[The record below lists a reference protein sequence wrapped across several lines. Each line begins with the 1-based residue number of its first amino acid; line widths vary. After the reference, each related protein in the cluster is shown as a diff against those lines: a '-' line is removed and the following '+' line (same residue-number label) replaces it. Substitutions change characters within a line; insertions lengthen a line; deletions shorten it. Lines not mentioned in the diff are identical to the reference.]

1 MLFVVFVVEEI
12 GMKRAAI
19 YARYSAGPR
28 QTDLSIEGQ
37 EKVCLD
43 YIKSK
48 GYSYTGTMYA
58 DKHISGKTDKRP
70 EFQRMID
77 DARAGLFDVLVV
89 YSLDRFSRDVYDTAI
104 YKRELKLA
112 GVTVESASENIPE
125 GPEGLLME
133 RILEGL
139 AMYYSAELSKK
150 IQRGLT
156 TKAEK
161 GLAVGGPT
169 PFGYKIEDGKYTL
182 DEPRARAVQE
192 IFQMYSSGST
202 FSECSRRLK
211 ALGFSTQQGN
221 LFSTTAI
228 KRILSNRKYLGYYTY
243 NGIEIEGGM
252 PQIVTEEIFDMVQ
265 EKLKQGKRHRPKGEF
280 ALTGKL
286 VCGKCGTYMT
296 GISGTG
302 KSGKIHYYYK
312 CKTKDR
318 KNVSRD
324 WIEETVAR
332 HIMEIFSD
340 PQELA
345 EVAGKLFTLQEEKIA
360 TQDECGPQ
368 KSALQ
373 ETERKIG
380 NIITHIAEN
389 GSSPALSAKLKDLEE
404 TRDRLRDEIAR
415 SRTFRLT
422 EEEIKAALSK
432 CLDLTIMS
440 PKDLIEAFV
449 HKVVLYDDKIL
460 IEFNLTDGDEL
471 KTSELMGFDQTD
483 VCSTINT
490 FGRTLILYKGRLL
503 AKIKITS

>member
-1 MLFVVFVVEEI
+1 MT
-12 GMKRAAI
+12 KRAAI

-37 EKVCLD
+37 EKACRK
-43 YIKSK
+43 YIEEK
-48 GYSYTGTMYA
+48 GYRRGPVYA
-58 DKHISGKTDKRP
+58 DRHISGKTDKRP
-70 EFQRMID
+70 EFQKMID

-139 AMYYSAELSKK
+139 AMYYLAELSKK
-150 IQRGLT
+150 IQRGMT

-169 PFGYKIEDGKYTL
+169 PFGYKVEDGRYVP
-182 DEPRARAVQE
+182 DEPKAEAVKE
-192 IFQMYSSGST
+192 IYQMYSSGST
-202 FSECSRRLK
+202 FTECSRRLRD
-211 ALGFSTQQGN
+211 LGFSSQQGN
-221 LFSTTAI
+221 PFSTTAI

-252 PQIVTEEIFDMVQ
+252 PKIIDEEIFEMVQ
-265 EKLKQGKRHRPKGEF
+265 EKLKQGKKHRPKGEF

-286 VCGKCGTYMT
+286 ICGKCGTYMT
-296 GISGTG
+296 GTSGTG
-302 KSGKIHYYYK
+302 RNGVRYYYK

-318 KNVSRD
+318 KNVPRD

-332 HIMEIFSD
+332 QIMEIFSD

-345 EVAGKLFTLQEEKIA
+345 GLAEKLFALQEEKIA
-360 TQDECGPQ
+360 TQDEYGPQ
-368 KSALQ
+368 RAALQ
-373 ETERKIG
+373 ESERKIG
-380 NIITHIAEN
+380 NIIAHIAEN
-389 GSSPALSAKLKDLEE
+389 GSSPALTTKLQDLEE
-404 TRDRLRDEIAR
+404 TRDRLRDEI
-415 SRTFRLT
+415 SRAKPFRLS
-422 EEEIKAALSK
+422 EDEIKAALSK

-440 PKDLIEAFV
+440 PQDLIRAFV
-449 HKVVLYDDKIL
+449 HKVVLYDDRIL
-460 IEFNLTDGDEL
+460 IEFNLTDGEEL
-471 KTSELMGFDQTD
+471 KTAELLRFDQTD
-483 VCSTINT
+483 ECSTINA
-490 FGRTLILYKGRLL
+490 FGRTISLYKGRILV
-503 AKIKITS
+503 KIKIAP